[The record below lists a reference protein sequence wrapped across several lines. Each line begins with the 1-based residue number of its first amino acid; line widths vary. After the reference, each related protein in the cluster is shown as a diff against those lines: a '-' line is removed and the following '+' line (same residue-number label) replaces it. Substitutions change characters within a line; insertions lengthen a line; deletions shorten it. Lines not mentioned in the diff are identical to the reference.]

1 MSVTPDEFRAAVAA
15 AATNTA
21 TAQATIAEQG
31 ARIERVL
38 TAVEA
43 IISTQ
48 STTGAPPASSHAPSA
63 SSASS
68 SAGTMPDGTP
78 TEQSHGL
85 HTPARADTFDMLHR
99 EKNLLSKITDRR
111 LEPFNQ
117 DVEDQISQLLAQVIT
132 PQMEVPMEFSSFD
145 AYCRQTNAIDEA
157 ITSRIDE
164 YQSTHSSWKDEG
176 GAGGTFRHR
185 GVLLEEGITHKN
197 ARMKI
202 IDEVTKKLEPKHPK
216 VPEYTQDM
224 VIDDPLGTIIVDK
237 NGNPRRRK
245 KGDPDSEVLEPTGG
259 RSGPDPDGFYD
270 DTKTENMIMRISND
284 PCQWP
289 YRGKFEAG
297 RALDKF
303 AYLAR
308 DLCWG
313 RILTKFTEQADIG
326 RAELKCHAQIQKL
339 DPHGDAISFNVMRLL
354 KEEFPT
360 FNSDTAQHLR
370 QQYEGA
376 RYDEN
381 YYFSDFVNLLM
392 EINTE
397 LEKCSKKFRIPDKHV
412 FVKVKT
418 FMMAVFDTDKGG
430 DALSKFYHET
440 ALILTQE
447 GVETQTDHEKKI
459 CKDLSFFVNWLVRAE
474 SERRVISL

>member
-1 MSVTPDEFRAAVAA
+1 M
-15 AATNTA
+15 
-21 TAQATIAEQG
+21 
-31 ARIERVL
+31 
-38 TAVEA
+38 
-43 IISTQ
+43 
-48 STTGAPPASSHAPSA
+48 
-63 SSASS
+63 
-68 SAGTMPDGTP
+68 
-78 TEQSHGL
+78 
-85 HTPARADTFDMLHR
+85 
-99 EKNLLSKITDRR
+99 
-111 LEPFNQ
+111 
-117 DVEDQISQLLAQVIT
+117 
-132 PQMEVPMEFSSFD
+132 
-145 AYCRQTNAIDEA
+145 
-157 ITSRIDE
+157 
-164 YQSTHSSWKDEG
+164 
-176 GAGGTFRHR
+176 
-185 GVLLEEGITHKN
+185 LEEGITHKN

-202 IDEVTKKLEPKHPK
+202 IDEVMKTLGPNHPK

-376 RYDEN
+376 RY
-381 YYFSDFVNLLM
+381 
-392 EINTE
+392 
-397 LEKCSKKFRIPDKHV
+397 
-412 FVKVKT
+412 
-418 FMMAVFDTDKGG
+418 A
-430 DALSKFYHET
+430 
-440 ALILTQE
+440 
-447 GVETQTDHEKKI
+447 
-459 CKDLSFFVNWLVRAE
+459 
-474 SERRVISL
+474 

>member
-1 MSVTPDEFRAAVAA
+1 MSISAEEFRTAVAA

-164 YQSTHSSWKDEG
+164 YQSAHPKWKDEG

-202 IDEVTKKLEPKHPK
+202 IDEVMKKLEPKHA
-216 VPEYTQDM
+216 
-224 VIDDPLGTIIVDK
+224 
-237 NGNPRRRK
+237 
-245 KGDPDSEVLEPTGG
+245 SE
-259 RSGPDPDGFYD
+259 
-270 DTKTENMIMRISND
+270 
-284 PCQWP
+284 
-289 YRGKFEAG
+289 
-297 RALDKF
+297 
-303 AYLAR
+303 
-308 DLCWG
+308 
-313 RILTKFTEQADIG
+313 
-326 RAELKCHAQIQKL
+326 
-339 DPHGDAISFNVMRLL
+339 
-354 KEEFPT
+354 
-360 FNSDTAQHLR
+360 
-370 QQYEGA
+370 
-376 RYDEN
+376 
-381 YYFSDFVNLLM
+381 
-392 EINTE
+392 
-397 LEKCSKKFRIPDKHV
+397 
-412 FVKVKT
+412 
-418 FMMAVFDTDKGG
+418 
-430 DALSKFYHET
+430 
-440 ALILTQE
+440 
-447 GVETQTDHEKKI
+447 
-459 CKDLSFFVNWLVRAE
+459 
-474 SERRVISL
+474 